1 MTPQLP
7 TMTPQEFAGRWHD
20 AGFGERQGAQSF
32 FNDLCGLVGHATPA
46 AYSDPEAFTFEKW
59 VPGGFAD
66 AYFEEHFG
74 WEFKG
79 QDAQLDSAFDQL
91 LRYQVHLKTPPLLIV
106 SSFETIRIQTNFP
119 GMETA
124 RYDVGIAELE
134 QPDRLGLVR
143 DAFFAPQRYR
153 ERLRSVDAVTRET
166 ASLFQS
172 IVVDMEAR
180 NEDTERLAHY
190 LNQLVFCLY
199 SEDAGLLPEGLFTRI
214 VAQHYRDPATFDR
227 AIRSLFAQM
236 ATGGFSGADEIAHF
250 NGDLFNVVDT
260 VELSTVALQRLG
272 EACDR
277 NWRDIE
283 PSIFGT
289 LFERALDASKRAQ
302 TGAHY
307 TGADDI
313 ELVVEPVVMTPLR
326 REWQETRAAID
337 KLMDSEQE
345 SNAAIATTQR
355 TGFEPLTALATAL
368 RTTAREQLD
377 AFRQR
382 LASVKVL
389 DPACG
394 SGNFLYIALR
404 SLLELEQE
412 VIDFAAVNGWH
423 GLTPSVQPDQMLG
436 LEINH
441 YAAELARTALWIG
454 YIQWHHANGFR
465 YTQQPLLTPL
475 DTIRQTDAI
484 LDLTDPEHP
493 AEPEW
498 PAAEFIVGNPPFL
511 GGRLLLT
518 QFGDAYVK
526 ALYGLYGKRIPN
538 SSDICCYW
546 LEKARALIEMGKC
559 SRAGLLATQGVRFQS
574 NRAVMSRIKETG
586 DIFEAYADMN
596 WVLDGAT
603 VHISVVCFDD
613 GSADVRMLDGVV
625 VSNINIDLTAGT
637 DLTLAKRLQEN
648 LDIAFRGIDKIGE
661 FDIDE
666 ATAISMMGQSNPDG
680 RTNRDVIKRWINGK
694 DITERS
700 RDVWAIDFGANLP
713 EAEAAL
719 YEAPFEYVKRVVRPT
734 RIKNRMRW
742 RADNWWLHGSPAS
755 TMRQKLSSLTQ
766 YIATPKVSKHRFFVW
781 LTADMLPSNL
791 VIAIASEDDYML
803 GVLSSSIHELWA
815 RSVGSQLRESESGGT
830 YTPTTCFQTFP
841 FPRPTEGQREAIGAA
856 AAELNSLR
864 EGWLNPPEVSAAE
877 LRKRTLTNLYNQRST
892 WLENIHAR
900 LDAAVA
906 DAYGWAADLP
916 DTEILE
922 RLLALNLERAKAET
936 TTQ

>member
-1 MTPQLP
+1 MQLP
-7 TMTPQEFAGRWHD
+7 IMTPQEFIGRWQD

-32 FNDLCGLVGHATPA
+32 FNDLCGLVGYPTPT
-46 AYSDPEAFTFEKW
+46 AYGDPETFTFEKH

-66 AYFEEHFG
+66 AYFEGHFG

-79 QDAQLDSAFDQL
+79 QDAQLDGAFDQL

-106 SSFETIRIQTNFP
+106 SSFQTIRIQTNFP
-119 GMETA
+119 RMETA
-124 RYDVGIAELE
+124 RYDIGIRELD
-134 QPDRLGLVR
+134 QPERLALVR
-143 DAFFAPQRYR
+143 DVFFSPDRFQ

-166 ASLFQS
+166 ASLLQS
-172 IVVDMEAR
+172 IVVDMEQR
-180 NEDTERLAHY
+180 NEDLERLARY

-199 SEDAGLLPEGLFTRI
+199 SEDAGLLPEGLFSRI
-214 VAQHYRDPATFDR
+214 VRQHFRHPATFDL
-227 AIRSLFAQM
+227 AVRSLFAQM

-260 VELSTVALQRLG
+260 VELSTVALHRLG

-289 LFERALDASKRAQ
+289 LFERALDASKRTQ

-313 ELVVEPVVMTPLR
+313 KLVVEPVVMRPLY
-326 REWQETRAAID
+326 REWDVVRQEVNELSNNGDAA
-337 KLMDSEQE
+337 
-345 SNAAIATTQR
+345 AAR
-355 TGFEPLTALATAL
+355 KRLE
-368 RTTAREQLD
+368 
-377 AFRQR
+377 AFQVR
-382 LASVKVL
+382 LASVTVL

-404 SLLELEQE
+404 LLLDLERE
-412 VIDFAAVNGWH
+412 VIDFAAVQGWH
-423 GLTPSVQPDQMLG
+423 GLTPTVQPDQMLG

-454 YIQWHHANGFR
+454 YIQWHQANGFA
-465 YTQQPLLTPL
+465 YTQRPILTPL
-475 DTIRQTDAI
+475 ETIRQTDAI
-484 LDLTDPEHP
+484 LDLTDPDNL

-498 PAAEFIVGNPPFL
+498 PEAEFIVGNPPFV

-526 ALYGLYGKRIPN
+526 ALYELYGRRIPN
-538 SSDICCYW
+538 SSDLCCYW

-586 DIFEAYADMN
+586 EIFEAYADMN

-603 VHISVVCFDD
+603 VHISVICFDD
-613 GSADVRMLDGVV
+613 GSEEVRKLNGEV
-625 VSNINIDLTAGT
+625 VSRINIDLTSGV

-661 FDIDE
+661 FDIEE
-666 ATAISMMGQSNPDG
+666 ATAMSMMGQSNPDG
-680 RTNRDVIKRWINGK
+680 RSNRDVIKRWINGK
-694 DITERS
+694 DITERP
-700 RDVWAIDFGANLP
+700 RDVWAIDFGVNLS
-713 EAEAAL
+713 ETEAAL

-734 RIKNRMRW
+734 RIRNRMQW
-742 RADNWWLHGSPAS
+742 RAENWWLHGSPAS
-755 TMRQKLSSLTQ
+755 TMRQKLSSMTR

-791 VIAIASEDDYML
+791 VIAIASEDDYVF
-803 GVLSSSIHELWA
+803 GVLSSYFHELWA

-841 FPRPTEGQREAIGAA
+841 FPRPTGERREAISTT
-856 AAELNSLR
+856 AAELNRLR
-864 EGWLNPPEVSAAE
+864 EGRLNPPEATATE
-877 LRKRTLTNLYNQRST
+877 LSRRTLTNLYNERPT
-892 WLENIHAR
+892 WLSNVHSR

-906 DAYGWAADLP
+906 AAYGWPANIPEA
-916 DTEILE
+916 EILE
-922 RLLALNLERAKAET
+922 RLLALNLERAEAET
-936 TTQ
+936 TS